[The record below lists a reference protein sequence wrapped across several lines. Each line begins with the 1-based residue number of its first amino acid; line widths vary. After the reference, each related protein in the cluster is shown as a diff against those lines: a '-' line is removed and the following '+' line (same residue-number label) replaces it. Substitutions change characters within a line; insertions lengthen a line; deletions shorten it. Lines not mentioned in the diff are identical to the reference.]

1 MTSITRLNLLII
13 NYLLIKKINIIIT
26 NVSSL
31 LYNRFRFLT
40 YLSLSQQQY

>member
-1 MTSITRLNLLII
+1 MTSITTLNLLII
-13 NYLLIKKINIIIT
+13 NYLLIKIKIGMT
-26 NVSSL
+26 SVSSL